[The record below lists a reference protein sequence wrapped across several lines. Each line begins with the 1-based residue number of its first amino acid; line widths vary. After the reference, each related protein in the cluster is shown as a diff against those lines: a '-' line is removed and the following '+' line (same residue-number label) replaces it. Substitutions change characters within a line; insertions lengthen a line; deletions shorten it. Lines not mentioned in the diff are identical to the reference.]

1 VQCFPNIT
9 ASAPCRN
16 PPSLVGGCIDLR
28 SFELDEL
35 EVPAAGGGGRETNV
49 NNTYRVQVDAAERR
63 ALRKAK
69 QRNTPKQSEKSWKR
83 SPLLWR
89 SDNVVTAAAHTA
101 ATPGHRER
109 ERRHAEALLFAAI
122 EKARKVA
129 AEEKQKLTLTP
140 VAAALTLVGSL
151 PIVTIETA
159 EEAGFSA
166 YMF

>member
-1 VQCFPNIT
+1 M
-9 ASAPCRN
+9 
-16 PPSLVGGCIDLR
+16 
-28 SFELDEL
+28 
-35 EVPAAGGGGRETNV
+35 
-49 NNTYRVQVDAAERR
+49 TYRAQVNAAERR

-69 QRNTPKQSEKSWKR
+69 HRRGTSKQSEKSWKR

-122 EKARKVA
+122 EEARKVA
-129 AEEKQKLTLTP
+129 AEEKQKLTLTLTP